1 MIVTTETMAEF
12 LNGLVN
18 PKFSPQARAEAV
30 KEDALAE
37 LRALELQTKAGV
49 LLEPEP
55 AERPFFDVARS
66 ERDHG
71 MDLPAR
77 DGPRSAVGRVTA
89 GLVRDWFDRI
99 GGPWRATGRR
109 SPDDRL
115 TRPGA
120 CPGPGSCA
128 SDARPRAQGD
138 RNQSGRTSSGA
149 GDRDGPMELRH
160 RNGASSCPAMPRDL
174 LKKLASPADAIVL
187 NQGDPRGLNSV
198 FDNLDN
204 H

>member
-30 KEDALAE
+30 KENALAE

-77 DGPRSAVGRVTA
+77 DGPGSAVGRVTA
-89 GLVRDWFDRI
+89 GLVRGWF
-99 GGPWRATGRR
+99 GPNRR
-109 SPDDRL
+109 TVTSHRQTFARRPTDTPRRL
-115 TRPGA
+115 SGSRKLRKRRPAPRPG
-120 CPGPGSCA
+120 
-128 SDARPRAQGD
+128 RPKPIRP
-138 RNQSGRTSSGA
+138 NQFR
-149 GDRDGPMELRH
+149 RRRP
-160 RNGASSCPAMPRDL
+160 
-174 LKKLASPADAIVL
+174 
-187 NQGDPRGLNSV
+187 
-198 FDNLDN
+198 
-204 H
+204 